1 MKHILQHLSTGA
13 TELIDVPCPRAGAGE
28 LLIRTH
34 RTLVSAG
41 TERMLVEFGKANLLE
56 KARQQPDK
64 VRMVLEKVKTDG
76 LLPTI
81 QAVKSKLDQPL
92 PMGYCNAGTVLEVG
106 RGVSGWTA
114 GDRVASNGKHAEMV
128 VVPVN
133 LCAKVPAGVS
143 DDDAAFTVLAS
154 IGLQGIRLAQPTL
167 GEAFV
172 VTGLGLIGL
181 ITVQLLRAQGC
192 RVLGID
198 FDSAKIAIA
207 KEFGAEV
214 VDLSRGEDP
223 LSAALVFS
231 RGRGVDGVLVTASTQ
246 SSEPIHQ
253 AAQMCRKRGRIVLVG
268 VTGLDLSRADFYEKE
283 LTFQVSCSYG
293 PGRYDQQY
301 EQRGHDYP
309 IGFVRWTEQ
318 RNFEAVLDMLASG
331 SLNVRRL
338 VTHRFPLERAAEAYE
353 LVTGSAS
360 SLGILLEYDN
370 SEPAARP
377 STIYLEQRPVESR
390 RGGVVGVVGAGNY
403 ATQVLIPALARTPA
417 VLKTIATSGGVSGTY
432 VGRKFGFRESTT
444 DPETVF
450 NDPSIDAVI
459 VMTRHNTHTRYVCRA
474 IESGKS
480 VFVEKPL
487 ALTFEEI
494 DQITNAYGVAERSG
508 RRPMLMVGFN
518 RRFAPQVQ
526 KMKALLGTMNEP
538 KAIVATV
545 NAGAIPADHWT
556 QDPEVGGGRIVGEA
570 CHFIDLLRFLV
581 GRPIKEVRKATMG
594 VSLGTAATDDK
605 AALTLTFED
614 GSLGTVHYYANGHK
628 SFPKERIEVFC
639 GGRILQ
645 LDNFRQLRGYGWPG
659 FGRATLWKQDKGQKA
674 CIAAFIQALTEGGQA
689 PIPFDEIIEVSRA
702 SIEAAES
709 R

>member
-1 MKHILQHLSTGA
+1 M
-13 TELIDVPCPRAGAGE
+13 
-28 LLIRTH
+28 
-34 RTLVSAG
+34 
-41 TERMLVEFGKANLLE
+41 
-56 KARQQPDK
+56 
-64 VRMVLEKVKTDG
+64 
-76 LLPTI
+76 
-81 QAVKSKLDQPL
+81 
-92 PMGYCNAGTVLEVG
+92 
-106 RGVSGWTA
+106 
-114 GDRVASNGKHAEMV
+114 
-128 VVPVN
+128 
-133 LCAKVPAGVS
+133 
-143 DDDAAFTVLAS
+143 
-154 IGLQGIRLAQPTL
+154 
-167 GEAFV
+167 
-172 VTGLGLIGL
+172 
-181 ITVQLLRAQGC
+181 
-192 RVLGID
+192 
-198 FDSAKIAIA
+198 
-207 KEFGAEV
+207 
-214 VDLSRGEDP
+214 
-223 LSAALVFS
+223 
-231 RGRGVDGVLVTASTQ
+231 
-246 SSEPIHQ
+246 
-253 AAQMCRKRGRIVLVG
+253 
-268 VTGLDLSRADFYEKE
+268 DLSRADFYEKE

-360 SLGILLEYDN
+360 SLGILLEYETN
-370 SEPAARP
+370 EPAARP
-377 STIYLEQRPVESR
+377 STVYLEQSPLER
-390 RGGVVGVVGAGNY
+390 RSGVVGVVGAGNY
-403 ATQVLIPALARTPA
+403 AAQMLIPALARTPA

-450 NDPSIDAVI
+450 NDPSIAAVI